1 MLPAFF
7 RTPLLP
13 HAMAI
18 ASPLERGVQRLPVEL
33 FTRTLALLEFKTLV
47 TTARVCRQWRT
58 IALDDPHFW
67 RTIRIRDTSPR
78 TLALA
83 EFQLRCS
90 RARAVDLHVDY
101 REHDD
106 LVELRIVPFISKAL
120 PRCRWLQVR
129 LESLYRLQ
137 LEKAL
142 SSPAPC
148 METFSLLYAAGPMP
162 DLHPGLPLSNDLFAG
177 VAPKLR
183 AVRMNSVI
191 LPRKPIPAFLNAQEV
206 FWVHAVTTYQEEFP
220 CYLFDFFPK
229 MTRLRMTG
237 GECYFRNAPL
247 PSTVLEAFSRLEYF
261 DLEFK
266 EVAVPLFFRH
276 LPIHDLPDVLVA
288 SPDEDAI
295 YLALDPLRSPFE
307 LSIYDFDPGTEFF
320 ISIKCGQSKR
330 TRYFAERYAY
340 YVTGSQNASALFEN
354 NEIAAQL
361 ASFRIQASLW
371 SMLNPWL
378 FSLLGLPIL
387 IVELDRWSPDTVALP
402 VEPLACPNITTLVLQ
417 SKWDFVSVNAGDLLE
432 FVDRITL
439 KHVALHLRGVV
450 IRGDTASIA
459 ARFDSIEHLDL
470 LPAVALK

>member
-1 MLPAFF
+1 
-7 RTPLLP
+7 
-13 HAMAI
+13 MAI
-18 ASPLERGVQRLPVEL
+18 AGLYGRGIRRLPVEL
-33 FTRTLALLEFKTLV
+33 FTRTLALLEVQTLL
-47 TTARVCRQWRT
+47 TAARVCHEWRI
-58 IALDDPHFW
+58 IALDDPNFW
-67 RTIRIRDTSPR
+67 RIIRIDNTSPR

-83 EFQLRCS
+83 DLQLRCS
-90 RARAVDLHVDY
+90 RARAVDLYIDY
-101 REHDD
+101 RQQDD
-106 LVELRIVPFISKAL
+106 LVESRVVPFISKAL
-120 PRCRWLQVR
+120 STCRWLQVK

-137 LEKAL
+137 VEKAL
-142 SSPAPC
+142 SSPAPFL
-148 METFSLLYAAGPMP
+148 ETFSLLYAAEPLP
-162 DLHPGLPLSNDLFAG
+162 DLHLRLPLSSELFAG
-177 VAPKLR
+177 TAPKLR
-183 AVRMNSVI
+183 SIRLHSII
-191 LPRKPIPAFLNAQEV
+191 LPMKPIAAFLNAQEV
-206 FWVHAVTTYQEEFP
+206 FWVHAASTYQEEFP
-220 CYLFDFFPK
+220 CYLFEFFPK
-229 MTRLRMTG
+229 LKRLRMSG

-247 PSTVLEAFSRLEYF
+247 PTTVLQAFSRLEYF

-295 YLALDPLRSPFE
+295 YLTLDPLRSPFE
-307 LSIYDFDPGTEFF
+307 LSIYDFEPGTEFF
-320 ISIKCGQSKR
+320 ISIKCGQSNR

-340 YVTGSQNASALFEN
+340 YVTGSKNASALFEN

-387 IVELDRWSPDTVALP
+387 IVELDRWSPDAVALP